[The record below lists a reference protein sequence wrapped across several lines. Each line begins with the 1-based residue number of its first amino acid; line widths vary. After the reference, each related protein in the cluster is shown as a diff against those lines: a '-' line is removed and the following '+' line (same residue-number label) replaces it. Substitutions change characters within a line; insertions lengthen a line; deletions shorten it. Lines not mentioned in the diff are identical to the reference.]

1 MSFVILLN
9 QILHDPES
17 DPVAISQLNCSE
29 GQILVFHKMQNTIAG
44 NPRNRPQ
51 Q

>member
-9 QILHDPES
+9 QILHD
-17 DPVAISQLNCSE
+17 VAISQLNCSE